1 MLPGDV
7 KSLTVTTQPQLFIG
21 DMLQHLHSSQ
31 IAAAAAAAG
40 SAKLTTT
47 MVSSLKS
54 DIKRE
59 DTPTVSY
66 ATSQFLQG
74 IVNFLSTLVLI
85 NRNKGRKCF

>member
-7 KSLTVTTQPQLFIG
+7 KPLSVTTQPQLFIG

-31 IAAAAAAAG
+31 IAAGA
-40 SAKLTTT
+40 SKLTTPI
-47 MVSSLKS
+47 VSSLKS

-74 IVNFLSTLVLI
+74 NVQVN
-85 NRNKGRKCF
+85 K

>member
-1 MLPGDV
+1 MLVIPLQQDVKPPVLPGDV

-31 IAAAAAAAG
+31 IAAAAAGAV
-40 SAKLTTT
+40 KLTTPI
-47 MVSSLKS
+47 VSSLKS

-59 DTPTVSY
+59 DTSTVSY

-74 IVNFLSTLVLI
+74 NEVC
-85 NRNKGRKCF
+85 R